1 MSGAEV
7 VLVLA
12 AGLAC
17 GAVNAMAGGGSL
29 LLFPALVATGMG
41 TLAANVTNSVA
52 TWPGY
57 VGSIGGFR
65 EELALH
71 RHRLR
76 RLGVA
81 TVAGSVVGCT
91 LLLATPSEAFDAIV
105 PVLVLAAAG
114 LLAVQPA
121 VARRVGAPVDH
132 HRRTQRAQLVAV
144 GLAAIYGGYFGAAL
158 GVIFL
163 GVLALTIDAPL
174 RELNGLKA
182 GLSTVDATVSVVVF
196 GLFGP
201 VQWSAVAV
209 AAPATLV
216 GGYVG
221 ARLARRVPDR
231 VLRAGVIGFAVVVAV
246 LLALR

>member
-7 VLVLA
+7 VLILV

-17 GAVNAMAGGGSL
+17 GAVNALAGGGSL
-29 LLFPALVATGMG
+29 ILFPALVATGMG
-41 TLAANVTNSVA
+41 TLAANVTNSVS

-57 VGSIGGFR
+57 VGSVGGFR
-65 EELALH
+65 EELRRQ

-76 RLGVA
+76 RLAVA
-81 TVAGSVVGCT
+81 TVLGSAVGCA
-91 LLLATPSEAFDAIV
+91 LLLATPTAAFDAIV
-105 PVLVLAAAG
+105 PVLVLLAAG

-132 HRRTQRAQLVAV
+132 HRRTQRAQLVAI
-144 GLAAIYGGYFGAAL
+144 GFAAIYGGYFGAAL

-163 GVLALTIDAPL
+163 GVLALTVDAPL

-182 GLSTVDATVSVVVF
+182 GLSTIDATVSVVAF

-201 VQWSAVAV
+201 VEWGAVAI

-216 GGYVG
+216 GGYLG
-221 ARLARRVPDR
+221 ARAARRVPER
-231 VLRAGVIGFAVVVAV
+231 VLRPAVIGFAVVVAI
-246 LLALR
+246 ALWAT